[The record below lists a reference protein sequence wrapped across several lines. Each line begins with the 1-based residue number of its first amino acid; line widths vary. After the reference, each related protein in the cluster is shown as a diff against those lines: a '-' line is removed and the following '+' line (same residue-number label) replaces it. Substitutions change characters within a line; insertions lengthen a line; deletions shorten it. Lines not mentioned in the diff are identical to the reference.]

1 MISTDKT
8 YESYAVRGINQER
21 LNAIL
26 EFAGHSILDVGCG
39 SGAYILELI
48 GKYDIRGVDYQRFPS
63 WDEKP
68 ELFSIS
74 DASNLVN
81 YADNSVD
88 TILSFET
95 LEHLENPENALQ
107 EYHRVCRKN
116 IILTVPNCE
125 VPNGMLESG
134 LIYKTWI
141 DRTHIQFFDLKTIVS
156 LAEEVGFQVI
166 QKIYINEISL
176 LPLLLEAFDFSGIL
190 GKITRKLLTTKIKK
204 SRKYYI
210 TCLLVCE
217 KINL

>member
-39 SGAYILELI
+39 SGAYVLELI
-48 GKYDIRGVDYQRFPS
+48 GKYNIAGVDYQQFPT

-81 YADNSVD
+81 YVDNSVD

-95 LEHLENPENALQ
+95 LEHLENPEKALQ
-107 EYHRVCRKN
+107 EYYRVCRKN
-116 IILTVPNCE
+116 LILTVPNCE
-125 VPNGMLESG
+125 VTNGMLDSG
-134 LIYKTWI
+134 LIYKTWV

-166 QKIYINEISL
+166 QKTYINEVSL
-176 LPLLLEAFDFSGIL
+176 LPLLFEAFDFSDIL
-190 GKITRKLLTTKIKK
+190 GKIARKIIRLK
-204 SRKYYI
+204 SEKAKKYYI

-217 KINL
+217 KKNP